1 VPGRQRRE
9 VSAVAPVN
17 DSPVSLAA
25 RAIEQLDLDDDARS
39 ALKTIQAELAEQ
51 YQQIFLKMLETQR
64 MQASAL
70 ERLQITLQLLIE
82 KIAPEIKDRVP
93 IAIRIAEGN
102 DQPDIAST
110 MVVADPIA
118 TGYTMTQSNL
128 AEALGI
134 SQADAS
140 ILVRAFK
147 LTDDGDC
154 AVTVR
159 KGPRS
164 SIVNF
169 HPRAIIRFRELVAS
183 APEKFTTAQKRA
195 LDRVRRRLITAAT

>member
-1 VPGRQRRE
+1 
-9 VSAVAPVN
+9 VALSD
-17 DSPVSLAA
+17 DSGSVSLAA
-25 RAIEQLDLDDDARS
+25 SAIEQLDLSEPAKQALRS
-39 ALKTIQAELAEQ
+39 ILAELAAQ
-51 YQQIFLKMLETQR
+51 YQQSFIKMLETQR

-70 ERLQITLQLLIE
+70 ERLQTTLQMLVE
-82 KIAPEIKDRVP
+82 KIAPEIKDRIPVP
-93 IAIRIAEGN
+93 IRIVDSD

-110 MVVADPIA
+110 VVIADPIA

-134 SQADAS
+134 NAADVS

-147 LTDDGDC
+147 LTEDGDC

-159 KGPRS
+159 KGPKS

-169 HPRAIIRFRELVAS
+169 HPRALARFRELVAQPPDRLDS
-183 APEKFTTAQKRA
+183 GQKKS
-195 LDRVRRRLITAAT
+195 LDRVRRLLITAAS

>member
-1 VPGRQRRE
+1 MAL
-9 VSAVAPVN
+9 SD
-17 DSPVSLAA
+17 DSGSVSLAA
-25 RAIEQLDLDDDARS
+25 SAIEQLDLSEPAKQALRS
-39 ALKTIQAELAEQ
+39 ILAELAAQ
-51 YQQIFLKMLETQR
+51 YQQSFIKMLETQR

-70 ERLQITLQLLIE
+70 ERLQTTLQMLVE
-82 KIAPEIKDRVP
+82 KIAPEIKDRIPVP
-93 IAIRIAEGN
+93 IRIVDSD

-110 MVVADPIA
+110 VVIADPIA

-134 SQADAS
+134 NAADVS

-147 LTDDGDC
+147 LTEDGDC

-159 KGPRS
+159 KGPKS

-169 HPRAIIRFRELVAS
+169 HPRALARFRELVAQPPDRLDS
-183 APEKFTTAQKRA
+183 AQKKS
-195 LDRVRRRLITAAT
+195 LDRVRRLLITAAS

>member
-1 VPGRQRRE
+1 
-9 VSAVAPVN
+9 VAPTS
-17 DSPVSLAA
+17 DESGSVSLAA
-25 RAIEQLDLDDDARS
+25 QTIERLDLGEPAKQALRAIL
-39 ALKTIQAELAEQ
+39 AELAAQ
-51 YQQIFLKMLETQR
+51 YQQSFVKMLDTQR

-70 ERLQITLQLLIE
+70 ERLQTTLQLIVE

-93 IAIRIAEGN
+93 VAIRIADGD

-110 MVVADPIA
+110 VVIADPIA
-118 TGYTMTQSNL
+118 TGYTMTQANL

-134 SQADAS
+134 SPADVS

-147 LTDDGDC
+147 LTEDGDC

-159 KGPRS
+159 KGPKS

-169 HPRAIIRFRELVAS
+169 HPRALARFRELVAGPPDRLS
-183 APEKFTTAQKRA
+183 GDEKKS
-195 LDRVRRRLITAAT
+195 LERVRRRLITATS

>member
-1 VPGRQRRE
+1 MAPPSDEPG
-9 VSAVAPVN
+9 S
-17 DSPVSLAA
+17 VSLAA
-25 RAIEQLDLDDDARS
+25 QAIERLDLGEEAKQALRAIL
-39 ALKTIQAELAEQ
+39 AELAAQ
-51 YQQIFLKMLETQR
+51 YQQSFVKMLETQR

-70 ERLQITLQLLIE
+70 ERLQTTLQLLVE
-82 KIAPEIKDRVP
+82 KIAPEIKDRIPV
-93 IAIRIAEGN
+93 AIRIVDGD

-110 MVVADPIA
+110 VVIADPIA
-118 TGYTMTQSNL
+118 TGYTMTQANL

-134 SQADAS
+134 SPADVS

-159 KGPRS
+159 KGPKS

-169 HPRAIIRFRELVAS
+169 HPRALASFRELVA
-183 APEKFTTAQKRA
+183 APPDRLTGDEKKS
-195 LDRVRRRLITAAT
+195 LERVRRRLITAPS

>member
-1 VPGRQRRE
+1 
-9 VSAVAPVN
+9 VAPTS
-17 DSPVSLAA
+17 DESGSVSLAA
-25 RAIEQLDLDDDARS
+25 QAIERLDLGEPAKQ
-39 ALKTIQAELAEQ
+39 ALRTILAELAAQ
-51 YQQIFLKMLETQR
+51 YQQSFVKMLETQR

-70 ERLQITLQLLIE
+70 ERLQTTLQLLVE
-82 KIAPEIKDRVP
+82 KIAPEIKDRIPV
-93 IAIRIAEGN
+93 AIRIADAD

-110 MVVADPIA
+110 VVIADPIA
-118 TGYTMTQSNL
+118 TGYTMTQANL

-134 SQADAS
+134 SAADVS

-147 LTDDGDC
+147 LTEDGDC

-169 HPRAIIRFRELVAS
+169 HPRALGRFRELVA
-183 APEKFTTAQKRA
+183 APPDRLTSDEKKS
-195 LDRVRRRLITAAT
+195 LDRVRRRLITAAS

>member
-1 VPGRQRRE
+1 MAPSNDEPGS
-9 VSAVAPVN
+9 VV
-17 DSPVSLAA
+17 LAA
-25 RAIEQLDLDDDARS
+25 QAIERLDLGEPAKQALRAILS
-39 ALKTIQAELAEQ
+39 ELAAQ
-51 YQQIFLKMLETQR
+51 YQQSFVKMLETQR

-70 ERLQITLQLLIE
+70 ERLQTTLQLLIE
-82 KIAPEIKDRVP
+82 KIAPEIKDRIPV
-93 IAIRIAEGN
+93 AIRIVDGD

-110 MVVADPIA
+110 VVIADPIA
-118 TGYTMTQSNL
+118 TGYTMTQANL

-134 SQADAS
+134 SPADVS

-147 LTDDGDC
+147 LTEDGDC

-169 HPRAIIRFRELVAS
+169 HPRALARLRELVA
-183 APEKFTTAQKRA
+183 APPGPLTSDGKKSLE
-195 LDRVRRRLITAAT
+195 RVRRRLVTAAS

>member
-1 VPGRQRRE
+1 MAL
-9 VSAVAPVN
+9 SD
-17 DSPVSLAA
+17 DSGSVSLAA
-25 RAIEQLDLDDDARS
+25 SAIEQLDLSEPAKQALRS
-39 ALKTIQAELAEQ
+39 ILAELAAQ
-51 YQQIFLKMLETQR
+51 YQQSFIKMLETQR

-70 ERLQITLQLLIE
+70 ERLQTTLQMLVE
-82 KIAPEIKDRVP
+82 KIAPEIKDRIPVP
-93 IAIRIAEGN
+93 IRIVDSD

-110 MVVADPIA
+110 VVIADPIA

-134 SQADAS
+134 NAADVS

-147 LTDDGDC
+147 LTEDGDC

-159 KGPRS
+159 KGPKS

-169 HPRAIIRFRELVAS
+169 HPRALARFRELVAQPPDRLDS
-183 APEKFTTAQKRA
+183 GQKKS
-195 LDRVRRRLITAAT
+195 LDRVRRLLITAAS